1 MTDLPKA
8 ALSYQKLGLSVIPI
22 APKDKRPLLS
32 WEEYQ
37 TRTATEEEIK
47 TWWAKWPD
55 ANVGIVTGGNSGVVV
70 IDLDS
75 EEAKNKLKEML
86 PDYDLMAVPRS
97 RTGKG
102 WQLFFKHPGTSIQN
116 RAGIIPGLDVRGDGG
131 YVVAPPSIHP
141 NGKVYKWQVPL
152 TSELPKLPVD
162 LFKLIS
168 SPTGNGSENGFR
180 DRFDT
185 AQALAGVPEG
195 QRDEILFRLA
205 CKLRSADVPQ
215 DMAESLILEAA
226 RNCQPP
232 FPEREA
238 LEKVEC
244 AYRRYEPGR
253 NGAAQFVSSPIGNKP
268 CAINFPLQT
277 WGAFLNTDF
286 SELPYTIEGLAVD
299 SGLVA
304 FHGRGKDGKST
315 LLIHACRAIASGRP
329 FLGRATQ
336 AKPVVYL
343 NYEMGFGYLQ
353 KLLREGGPCP
363 EDAYILNRPEPVL
376 QIPTVEAIMQQ
387 VGRPGVMVIDSF
399 RGAFRLVG
407 DAENSAGGAGL
418 ILRNLQD
425 LAIKNK
431 WLVIVIHHRNR
442 GAKEGTDAISGTSD
456 WIAAPDVIWTWSR
469 RERDKPGVLSIEGR
483 LPPVEPLAVQ
493 LSPRECVFMGTI
505 EESAEENDKAAILK
519 ALTQE
524 GQKAEVIAEGL
535 DKPAST
541 VRKRLEALYSAGRA
555 NREGT
560 GKKGDPYLYSKND
573 CAQDIPLREE
583 TKREAWEEVA

>member
-1 MTDLPKA
+1 MNPLQA
-8 ALSYQKLGLSVIPI
+8 VLNYRNQGFSIIPI
-22 APKDKRPLLS
+22 IPKDKRPLIA
-32 WEEYQ
+32 WEPYQ
-37 TRTATEEEIK
+37 TEPATETQIRD
-47 TWWAKWPD
+47 WWGTEFPG
-55 ANVGIVTGGNSGVVV
+55 ANVGVVTGQVSGLVV
-70 IDLDS
+70 IDLDCP
-75 EEAKNKLKEML
+75 EAKDKLKEL
-86 PDYDLMAVPRS
+86 LSQYDLTSVPRS
-97 RTGKG
+97 RTGEG
-102 WQLFFKHPGTSIQN
+102 WQLFFQHPGVSVQN
-116 RAGIIPGLDVRGDGG
+116 RAGVLPGLDVRGDGG

-141 NGKVYKWQVPL
+141 NGRVYKWEVPIAG
-152 TSELPKLPVD
+152 ELPKLPVE

-168 SPTGNGSENGFR
+168 SPVSNSANGYRERS
-180 DRFDT
+180 DT
-185 AQALAGVPEG
+185 ARALDGVPEG
-195 QRDEILFRLA
+195 QRDETLFRLA
-205 CKLRSADVPQ
+205 CKLRSADVPEG
-215 DMAESLILEAA
+215 MAEALILEAA

-232 FPEREA
+232 FPERQA
-238 LEKVEC
+238 LEKISNT
-244 AYRRYEPGR
+244 YRRYEPRR
-253 NGAAQFVSSPIGNKP
+253 NGAAQFVSSPIENKP

-299 SGLVA
+299 SGLVV

-315 LLIHACRAIASGRP
+315 LLIHACRAVASGRP

-353 KLLREGGPCP
+353 KLFREGGPCP
-363 EDAYILNRPEPVL
+363 DDAYILNRPEPVL
-376 QIPTVEAIMQQ
+376 QIPTVEAIMRQ
-387 VGRPGVMVIDSF
+387 VGRPGVMVVDSF

-418 ILRNLQD
+418 ILCNIQD
-425 LAIKNK
+425 LAVKNK
-431 WLVIVIHHRNR
+431 WLVIVVHHRNR
-442 GAKEGTDAISGTSD
+442 GAKEGTDSISGTSD

-493 LSPRECVFMGTI
+493 LSPRECVCMGTI
-505 EESAEENDKAAILK
+505 EESAEESDKAVILK

-524 GQKAEVIAEGL
+524 GQEAKVIAEGL

-541 VRKRLEALYSAGRA
+541 VRKRLEALYSLGKV

-573 CAQDIPLREE
+573 CAQNILLREE
-583 TKREAWEEVA
+583 TKPEAWEEVV